1 MRRTVTVKQSRRLPR
16 PVDETVPEKFI
27 GSLKRLRDLAVFLL
41 MLDGGLRP
49 GEVLSLHLDDIEVTR
64 WDSAVIAGRRHEAS
78 PTGQAEPSS
87 PGH

>member
-1 MRRTVTVKQSRRLPR
+1 MNATTRVIANTKTRSR
-16 PVDETVPEKFI
+16 KI
-27 GSLKRLRDLAVFLL
+27 SK
-41 MLDGGLRP
+41 
-49 GEVLSLHLDDIEVTR
+49 EVTR